1 MRKKLLIAVCI
12 LCAGNFLLA
21 QERKSTAGKNVQVV
35 DTAFFIPQ
43 LNRYRRVWIYLPAS
57 YNSSKQK
64 YPVIYLQDGQNIF
77 DDKTSF
83 AGEWGIDEAMDTLG
97 KRVGETIVIA
107 IDNGGEK
114 RLSEYAPFDF
124 AIPSSEN
131 AATRQTIKSEGDQ
144 YVNFLVKDLMPFIN
158 KRYRT
163 KKCRR
168 HTAIA
173 GSSMGALISFY
184 ALVTYP
190 KKFGSA
196 GVFSPSFW
204 AAPELKNEIIK
215 RGKKVKGK
223 IYLYAGK
230 MEGEGMVTGILDMFN
245 TLHQHTKTKT
255 TTVIRAEGKHHELSW
270 REEFPVFYRW
280 LRQ

>member
-97 KRVGETIVIA
+97 QRVGETIVIA

-124 AIPSSEN
+124 AIPSSDN
-131 AATRQTIKSEGDQ
+131 AATRQTIKSKGSHRTSRNSCMSTAFFGT
-144 YVNFLVKDLMPFIN
+144 VSFIN
-158 KRYRT
+158 EWHQIFYKEIY
-163 KKCRR
+163 
-168 HTAIA
+168 ILV
-173 GSSMGALISFY
+173 AL
-184 ALVTYP
+184 
-190 KKFGSA
+190 G
-196 GVFSPSFW
+196 
-204 AAPELKNEIIK
+204 
-215 RGKKVKGK
+215 
-223 IYLYAGK
+223 
-230 MEGEGMVTGILDMFN
+230 FN
-245 TLHQHTKTKT
+245 
-255 TTVIRAEGKHHELSW
+255 GLSCCSIF
-270 REEFPVFYRW
+270 R
-280 LRQ
+280 